1 MTACGHQRTSNEL
14 RIGRRNR
21 RFTRTLVASRLVYSV
36 IDPHIERDTVR
47 QASLRLLPFLFL
59 LYILCYLDRSNVSI
73 AALQMNKE
81 LKFSS
86 ATFGF
91 GAGIFFLGYAL
102 FEVPSNLI
110 LARVGA
116 RRWLARIAITWGLL
130 ACAMIFVRTPAQ
142 FYTVRFLLGV
152 AEAGFF
158 PGVLYYLSQWFPMTY
173 RARAISAI
181 VIGIPLSGALGGP
194 LGGALLG
201 LSGVGHLSGWQWLF
215 LIEGLPPVLLGIAAL
230 GYLTDRPEDARWLSG
245 EQQRW
250 LSHRL
255 EQERQQTGVASISP
269 LRALAN
275 PLVWVLTIPYFALYA
290 VSLGYTLWAP
300 ILVRDALGTS
310 DAVTGLIVGG
320 IFLLSALAYPLA
332 GLLSDRW
339 DERCGLAALAL
350 ALDCAACI
358 AAALFPHALL
368 RVIALAFLPLSTSL
382 FMSPFWCLPT
392 KFLKGT
398 SAAAGIAL
406 ISAIGS
412 SGGFFGPSIIGFL
425 KQRTGGDAGAFF
437 GLAGLAFVGSLV
449 LIGLRQ
455 LAVFQPG
462 RRVVSATYEST

>member
-1 MTACGHQRTSNEL
+1 LLTGCGHRRTSNEL
-14 RIGRRNR
+14 RIGGRNR
-21 RFTRTLVASRLVYSV
+21 RITRTLVASRLVYSV

-81 LKFSS
+81 LTFSS

-181 VIGIPLSGALGGP
+181 LIGIPLSGALGGP

-230 GYLTDRPEDARWLSG
+230 GYLTERPEDARWLSG

-255 EQERQQTGVASISP
+255 EQSGNRQAS
-269 LRALAN
+269 
-275 PLVWVLTIPYFALYA
+275 
-290 VSLGYTLWAP
+290 
-300 ILVRDALGTS
+300 
-310 DAVTGLIVGG
+310 
-320 IFLLSALAYPLA
+320 
-332 GLLSDRW
+332 
-339 DERCGLAALAL
+339 
-350 ALDCAACI
+350 
-358 AAALFPHALL
+358 
-368 RVIALAFLPLSTSL
+368 
-382 FMSPFWCLPT
+382 
-392 KFLKGT
+392 
-398 SAAAGIAL
+398 
-406 ISAIGS
+406 
-412 SGGFFGPSIIGFL
+412 
-425 KQRTGGDAGAFF
+425 
-437 GLAGLAFVGSLV
+437 
-449 LIGLRQ
+449 
-455 LAVFQPG
+455 
-462 RRVVSATYEST
+462 

>member
-1 MTACGHQRTSNEL
+1 
-14 RIGRRNR
+14 
-21 RFTRTLVASRLVYSV
+21 V
-36 IDPHIERDTVR
+36 IHYGIERDTMR
-47 QASLRLLPFLFL
+47 QVSVRLLPFLFL

-81 LKFSS
+81 LNFNA

-110 LARVGA
+110 LVRVGA
-116 RRWLARIAITWGLL
+116 RQWFARIAITWGVL
-130 ACAMIFVRTPAQ
+130 ACAMMWVRTPSQ
-142 FYTVRFLLGV
+142 FYVVRFLLGV

-158 PGVLYYLSQWFPMTY
+158 PGVVYYLSQWFPSAY
-173 RARAISAI
+173 RARAIAAI

-215 LIEGLPPVLLGIAAL
+215 LIEGLPPVLLGIAVL
-230 GYLTDRPEDARWLSG
+230 VYLPERPEDAQWLLP
-245 EQQRW
+245 ERRVW
-250 LSHRL
+250 LLDRL
-255 EQERQQTGVASISP
+255 EQERPQAGAAHIST

-275 PLVWVLTIPYFALYA
+275 PLVWVLAVPYFAMYA
-290 VSLGYTLWAP
+290 VGLSYTLWAP

-310 DAVTGLIVGG
+310 DAATGLVVGA
-320 IFLLSALAYPLA
+320 ISLLSALVYPLA
-332 GLLSDRW
+332 GMLSDRW

-350 ALDCAACI
+350 CLYCTGCLGL
-358 AAALFPHALL
+358 ALFPHSLPRVTALMF
-368 RVIALAFLPLSTSL
+368 IPLSTPL

-412 SGGFFGPSIIGFL
+412 SGGFFGPSMIGFL
-425 KQRTGGDAGAFF
+425 KQKAGGDVGAFF
-437 GLAGLAFVGSLV
+437 GLAALAFVGSLV
-449 LIGLRQ
+449 LIALRQ
-455 LAVFQPG
+455 MAVFKPCH
-462 RRVVSATYEST
+462 RIVSPTPVIRTI

>member
-1 MTACGHQRTSNEL
+1 MPWLQSSSAQVVLLTGCGHQRTSNEL
-14 RIGRRNR
+14 RIGGRNR
-21 RFTRTLVASRLVYSV
+21 RITRTLVASRLVYSV

-130 ACAMIFVRTPAQ
+130 ACAMIFVRTRAQ

-158 PGVLYYLSQWFPMTY
+158 PGVLYYVSQWFPMTY

-194 LGGALLG
+194 LGGALFG

-215 LIEGLPPVLLGIAAL
+215 LIEGLPPVLLGIVAP
-230 GYLTDRPEDARWLSG
+230 GYLTERPEDARWLSG
-245 EQQRW
+245 EQ
-250 LSHRL
+250 
-255 EQERQQTGVASISP
+255 
-269 LRALAN
+269 
-275 PLVWVLTIPYFALYA
+275 
-290 VSLGYTLWAP
+290 
-300 ILVRDALGTS
+300 
-310 DAVTGLIVGG
+310 
-320 IFLLSALAYPLA
+320 
-332 GLLSDRW
+332 
-339 DERCGLAALAL
+339 
-350 ALDCAACI
+350 
-358 AAALFPHALL
+358 
-368 RVIALAFLPLSTSL
+368 
-382 FMSPFWCLPT
+382 
-392 KFLKGT
+392 
-398 SAAAGIAL
+398 
-406 ISAIGS
+406 
-412 SGGFFGPSIIGFL
+412 
-425 KQRTGGDAGAFF
+425 
-437 GLAGLAFVGSLV
+437 
-449 LIGLRQ
+449 
-455 LAVFQPG
+455 
-462 RRVVSATYEST
+462 RR

>member
-1 MTACGHQRTSNEL
+1 VIGQR
-14 RIGRRNR
+14 
-21 RFTRTLVASRLVYSV
+21 
-36 IDPHIERDTVR
+36 IERDTMR
-47 QASLRLLPFLFL
+47 QVSIRLLPFLFL
-59 LYILCYLDRSNVSI
+59 LYILCYLDRTNVSI

-81 LKFSS
+81 LNFDS

-91 GAGIFFLGYAL
+91 GAGIFFLGYAC

-116 RRWLARIAITWGLL
+116 RRWLARIAMSWGVLV
-130 ACAMIFVRTPAQ
+130 CVMMWVRTPTQ
-142 FYTVRFLLGV
+142 FYAVRFLLGV

-158 PGVLYYLSQWFPMTY
+158 PGAVYYLSQWFPGAY

-201 LSGVGHLSGWQWLF
+201 LSGLGHLSGWQWLF
-215 LIEGLPPVLLGIAAL
+215 LVEGLPPVLLGISAL
-230 GYLTDRPEDARWLSG
+230 GYLTERPEDARWLSPERRG
-245 EQQRW
+245 W
-250 LSHRL
+250 LLGRL
-255 EQERQQTGVASISP
+255 EQERPQRGTAHISP

-275 PLVWVLTIPYFALYA
+275 PLVWVLSVPYFALYA
-290 VSLGYTLWAP
+290 VGLSYTLWAP

-310 DAVTGLIVGG
+310 DATTGFIVGA
-320 IFLLSALAYPLA
+320 ISFLSALVYPLA
-332 GLLSDRW
+332 AMLSDRW
-339 DERCGLAALAL
+339 DERCGLCALAL
-350 ALDCAACI
+350 ALLCAGCI
-358 AAALFPHALL
+358 GVALFPHSLL
-368 RVIALAFLPLSTSL
+368 RVTALVLIPLGTAL

-406 ISAIGS
+406 VSAIGS
-412 SGGFFGPSIIGFL
+412 TGGFFGPSIVGFL

-437 GLAGLAFVGSLV
+437 GLAALAFVGSLV

-455 LAVFQPG
+455 LAVFKPSQ
-462 RRVVSATYEST
+462 RAVAATPAIRTT

>member
-1 MTACGHQRTSNEL
+1 
-14 RIGRRNR
+14 
-21 RFTRTLVASRLVYSV
+21 V
-36 IDPHIERDTVR
+36 IDHDIERDTMR
-47 QASLRLLPFLFL
+47 QVSIRLLPFLFL

-81 LKFSS
+81 LNFNS

-116 RRWLARIAITWGLL
+116 RQWFARIAITWGVL
-130 ACAMIFVRTPAQ
+130 ACAMMWVRTPTQ
-142 FYTVRFLLGV
+142 FYVVRFLLGV

-158 PGVLYYLSQWFPMTY
+158 PGVVYYLSQWFPGAY
-173 RARAISAI
+173 RARAIAAI

-215 LIEGLPPVLLGIAAL
+215 LIEGLPPVLLGIAVL
-230 GYLTDRPEDARWLSG
+230 VYLTERPEDAQWLLPERRIWLSD
-245 EQQRW
+245 
-250 LSHRL
+250 RL
-255 EQERQQTGVASISP
+255 KQERPQAGAANIST

-275 PLVWVLTIPYFALYA
+275 PLVWVLTVPYFALYA
-290 VSLGYTLWAP
+290 VSLSYTLWAP

-310 DAVTGLIVGG
+310 NAVTGLLVGA
-320 IFLLSALAYPLA
+320 ISLLSALVYPLA
-332 GLLSDRW
+332 AMLSDRL

-350 ALDCAACI
+350 GLDCTGCLGL
-358 AAALFPHALL
+358 ALFPHSLL
-368 RVIALAFLPLSTSL
+368 RVAALMFIPLSTPL

-392 KFLKGT
+392 KFLKGK

-425 KQRTGGDAGAFF
+425 KQKTGGDAGAFF
-437 GLAGLAFVGSLV
+437 GLAALAFVGSFV
-449 LIGLRQ
+449 LIALRQ
-455 LAVFQPG
+455 MAVFKPSH
-462 RRVVSATYEST
+462 RIISPTPEIRTT

>member
-1 MTACGHQRTSNEL
+1 M
-14 RIGRRNR
+14 RR
-21 RFTRTLVASRLVYSV
+21 
-36 IDPHIERDTVR
+36 
-47 QASLRLLPFLFL
+47 ASLRLLPFFFL

-116 RRWLARIAITWGLL
+116 RRWLTRIAITWGLL

-158 PGVLYYLSQWFPMTY
+158 PGVLYYLSQWFPMAC

-194 LGGALLG
+194 LGGVLLG
-201 LSGVGHLSGWQWLF
+201 LQGVGHLSGWQWLF

-230 GYLTDRPEDARWLSG
+230 GYLTERPEDARWLSG

-255 EQERQQTGVASISP
+255 EQERQQAGVVSMSP
-269 LRALAN
+269 LPPCQPPGVGPHRPVFRPVCSVPRLYPLGADSYPRCARYQRCRHRADRRRHFSPFGTCLPSRRIAVGPLGRALRSRRTR
-275 PLVWVLTIPYFALYA
+275 P
-290 VSLGYTLWAP
+290 
-300 ILVRDALGTS
+300 
-310 DAVTGLIVGG
+310 
-320 IFLLSALAYPLA
+320 
-332 GLLSDRW
+332 
-339 DERCGLAALAL
+339 
-350 ALDCAACI
+350 
-358 AAALFPHALL
+358 
-368 RVIALAFLPLSTSL
+368 
-382 FMSPFWCLPT
+382 
-392 KFLKGT
+392 
-398 SAAAGIAL
+398 
-406 ISAIGS
+406 
-412 SGGFFGPSIIGFL
+412 GP
-425 KQRTGGDAGAFF
+425 
-437 GLAGLAFVGSLV
+437 
-449 LIGLRQ
+449 
-455 LAVFQPG
+455 
-462 RRVVSATYEST
+462 

>member
-1 MTACGHQRTSNEL
+1 
-14 RIGRRNR
+14 
-21 RFTRTLVASRLVYSV
+21 V
-36 IDPHIERDTVR
+36 IDPQVERDTIR
-47 QASLRLLPFLFL
+47 QVSVRLLPFLFL

-110 LARVGA
+110 LTRVGA
-116 RRWLARIAITWGLL
+116 CRWLARIAITWGLL
-130 ACAMIFVRTPAQ
+130 ACAMVLVRTPTQ

-158 PGVLYYLSQWFPMTY
+158 PGVVYYLSQWFPMAY
-173 RARAISAI
+173 RARAIAAI

-201 LSGVGHLSGWQWLF
+201 LSGSGHLSGWQWLF
-215 LIEGLPPVLLGIAAL
+215 LIEGLPPVLLG
-230 GYLTDRPEDARWLSG
+230 LTLRKFLPERPEGTRWLSPD
-245 EQQRW
+245 QQRW

-255 EQERQQTGVASISP
+255 EQERQQASAVPISP

-275 PLVWVLTIPYFALYA
+275 PLVWILTIPYFALYA

-310 DAVTGLIVGG
+310 NATTGLIIGG
-320 IFLLSALAYPLA
+320 IFLLSALTYPLVA
-332 GLLSDRW
+332 ILSDRW

-358 AAALFPHALL
+358 GAAVFPQLLL
-368 RVIALAFLPLSTSL
+368 RVIALAFIPISTSL

-412 SGGFFGPSIIGFL
+412 SGGFFGPSIIGLL
-425 KQRTGGDAGAFF
+425 KQKTGGDTGAFF
-437 GLAGLAFVGSLV
+437 GLAGLALLGSLV
-449 LIGLRQ
+449 CISLRQ
-455 LAVFQPG
+455 NAVFKPG
-462 RRVVSATYEST
+462 KRLVGATPAVRPT

>member
-1 MTACGHQRTSNEL
+1 M
-14 RIGRRNR
+14 
-21 RFTRTLVASRLVYSV
+21 
-36 IDPHIERDTVR
+36 IDHGIERDTMR
-47 QASLRLLPFLFL
+47 QISVRLLPFLFL
-59 LYILCYLDRSNVSI
+59 LYILCYLDRSNISI

-81 LKFSS
+81 LDFNA

-91 GAGIFFLGYAL
+91 GAGVFFLGYAL

-116 RRWLARIAITWGLL
+116 RQWFARIAITWGVL
-130 ACAMIFVRTPAQ
+130 ACVMMWVRTPSQ
-142 FYTVRFLLGV
+142 FYVVRFLLGV

-158 PGVLYYLSQWFPMTY
+158 PGVVYYLSQWFPSAY
-173 RARAISAI
+173 RARAIAAI

-215 LIEGLPPVLLGIAAL
+215 LIEGLPPVLLGIAVL
-230 GYLTDRPEDARWLSG
+230 VYLPERPEDAQWLLPERRVWLSD
-245 EQQRW
+245 
-250 LSHRL
+250 RL
-255 EQERQQTGVASISP
+255 KQEGPQASAADTST

-275 PLVWVLTIPYFALYA
+275 PLVWVLTVPYFAMYA
-290 VSLGYTLWAP
+290 VGLSYTLWAP

-310 DAVTGLIVGG
+310 DAATGLVVGA
-320 IFLLSALAYPLA
+320 ISLLSALVYPLA
-332 GLLSDRW
+332 AMLSDRW

-350 ALDCAACI
+350 CLYCTGCLGL
-358 AAALFPHALL
+358 ALFPHSLPRVTALMF
-368 RVIALAFLPLSTSL
+368 IPLSTPL

-412 SGGFFGPSIIGFL
+412 SGGFFGPSMIGFL
-425 KQRTGGDAGAFF
+425 KQKAGGDAGAFF
-437 GLAGLAFVGSLV
+437 GLAALAFVGSLV
-449 LIGLRQ
+449 LIALRQ
-455 LAVFQPG
+455 MAVFKPSHRIVSPTPG
-462 RRVVSATYEST
+462 IRTI